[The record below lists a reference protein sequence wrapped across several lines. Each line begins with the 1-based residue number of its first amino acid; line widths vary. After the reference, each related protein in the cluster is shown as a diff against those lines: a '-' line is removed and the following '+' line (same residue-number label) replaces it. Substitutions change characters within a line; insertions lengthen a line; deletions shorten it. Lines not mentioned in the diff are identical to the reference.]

1 MHPAIY
7 QDTAINTLIDTI
19 FTHTETLHSK
29 QLIVSQQKFSASH
42 TTLTFS
48 QKPRVW
54 QKKNHVRFSKF
65 ENGKPIVAEVRRVGS
80 GTTYWLDAWRRLSA
94 TVIESVK
101 SRGVTLYACNFPL
114 DNYIF
119 NHAWNYEHDISKNYH
134 SNESYWCGLEY
145 ICQSNCHKFST
156 RME

>member
-1 MHPAIY
+1 MC
-7 QDTAINTLIDTI
+7 D
-19 FTHTETLHSK
+19 
-29 QLIVSQQKFSASH
+29 
-42 TTLTFS
+42 
-48 QKPRVW
+48 
-54 QKKNHVRFSKF
+54 KKNHVRFSKF

-145 ICQSNCHKFST
+145 ICQIGNFPYICNNHFLTVINFPHAWNNLKSKKLKKSLQLLYLFT
-156 RME
+156 KIIV